1 MELRSLG
8 KYRLVQQLD
17 VPSEACQLYLVRHE
31 DEPRDDRCSYVAK
44 LLQPMRGATAAQ
56 AEARRGRFEHEIKL
70 LQALNHTC
78 IPTLHAAGEQD
89 GVPYIVMDR
98 VDGADLATV
107 LGHRRG
113 RPRAI
118 SKELAV
124 YIMGQLTDAL
134 HHLHTLELVSEAGP
148 EPLRAR
154 HRNLGPHNVMLS
166 AAGDAVLGGFGS
178 ASSTWLPAEHD
189 DPSLGDLAYM
199 APERL
204 EGAASERT
212 DLFAMAVMLWEML
225 KGQRCLAAESDAR
238 TRENIGRFD
247 IGQSSRRVSGLSP
260 KLSEIVRRNLDRDP
274 ARRYTSAYQMLQRLA
289 QSPEA
294 QSAEVSRA
302 QLAALVSEVHA
313 SHT

>member
-8 KYRLVQQLD
+8 KYRLVSQLD
-17 VPSEACQLYLVRHE
+17 VPSEACHLYLVRHE
-31 DEPRDDRCSYVAK
+31 DEPRDERCSYVAK
-44 LLQPMRGATAAQ
+44 LLQPMRGAAA
-56 AEARRGRFEHEIKL
+56 AEADWRRARFEHEIKL
-70 LQALNHTC
+70 LRALNHPC

-98 VDGADLATV
+98 VDGVDLATV

-113 RPRAI
+113 RPRAL

-134 HHLHTLELVSEAGP
+134 HHLHTLELVSSTDGDGDP
-148 EPLRAR
+148 EPLHAL
-154 HRNLGPHNVMLS
+154 HRNIGPHNVMLS
-166 AAGDAVLGGFGS
+166 AAGDAVLVGFGS
-178 ASSTWLPAEHD
+178 ASSTWLPPEHEEV
-189 DPSLGDLAYM
+189 LVGELAYM

-204 EGAASERT
+204 SAPATERT
-212 DLFAMAVMLWEML
+212 DVFAMALMLWEML
-225 KGQRCLAAESDAR
+225 KGQRCLAGESDAR

-274 ARRYTSAYQMLQRLA
+274 TRRYTGAYQMLQRLA

-294 QSAEVSRA
+294 HAAEPSRA
-302 QLAALVSEVHA
+302 ELAALVA
-313 SHT
+313 T